1 MVLRLVSLLVVTALG
16 FERAAFDHLARR
28 PGWRVA
34 STGVGPVRAADGLA
48 RLVRAERP
56 ALIVGTGVCGALDA
70 ALRLGDLVLP
80 AEAVTPDGSSAPLA
94 LDERLCELARRF
106 ADAHGGSAQIG
117 GRIVSVERIASTP
130 ADKRELARRFEASA
144 VDQETFAWARVARE
158 AGIPFVAVRVVL
170 DEAGEALA
178 SWRPS
183 GWRSA
188 LCLPARAL
196 RARRTLRAFG
206 REWPCWRS

>member
-1 MVLRLVSLLVVTALG
+1 MTTLVVTALG
-16 FERAAFDHLARR
+16 FERAAFHHLAHR

-34 STGVGPVRAADGLA
+34 STGVGPARAADGLA
-48 RLVRAERP
+48 RLIRADRP
-56 ALIVGTGVCGALDA
+56 ALVVGAGVCGALEP

-80 AEAVTPDGSSAPLA
+80 AEAVAPEGARESLA
-94 LDERLCELARRF
+94 LDERLCQLARRF
-106 ADAHGGSAQIG
+106 AEAHGGSAQIG

-130 ADKRELARRFEASA
+130 TDKRELARRFEALA

-170 DEAGEALA
+170 DEAGEPLA

-183 GWRSA
+183 TWRSA
-188 LCLPARAL
+188 LRLPARAL

>member
-1 MVLRLVSLLVVTALG
+1 MTTLVVTALG
-16 FERAAFDHLARR
+16 FERAAFRHLAHR
-28 PGWRVA
+28 PGWCVA
-34 STGVGPVRAADGLA
+34 STGVGPARAADGLA
-48 RLVRAERP
+48 RLIRAERP
-56 ALIVGTGVCGALDA
+56 ALVVGAGVCGALDSG
-70 ALRLGDLVLP
+70 LRLGDLVLP
-80 AEAVTPDGSSAPLA
+80 AEAVTPEGSCAPLA

-106 ADAHGGSAQIG
+106 AEAHGGSAQIG

-144 VDQETFAWARVARE
+144 VDQETFAWAGVARE

-170 DEAGEALA
+170 DEAGEPLA

-183 GWRSA
+183 AWRSA
-188 LCLPARAL
+188 LRLPARAL